1 MITIVVAGT
10 VIQWTCEGRLPR
22 FPASLNFDKGKAD
35 VRSGSASCFFGFYF
49 PYMYHAQSNL
59 VSFGL
64 ARP

>member
-1 MITIVVAGT
+1 MITIMVAGM
-10 VIQWTCEGRLPR
+10 VIQWTREGCLPR
-22 FPASLNFDKGKAD
+22 FPASLNFDKGKAN
-35 VRSGSASCFFGFYF
+35 VRNDSASCFFGFCF